1 MALLRARIS
10 SILLN
15 QSQSSAFLGRSFATG
30 TTKWFNVKKG
40 FGFIKPDVEGEP
52 DLFVHQ
58 TAIQASGFRFLNE
71 AEKVTYDVERTD
83 KGPQAANVRDA
94 TGKPFAR
101 PYTNPNPSF
110 QSGDNDGAAGGGG
123 GLSSPRERRPS
134 NSVGNSIGG
143 TGSLPV
149 EARPNW
155 SDSPSATSSGA
166 PPPPSSSSTRP
177 APRPRTP
184 RTTTS
189 PTSASS
195 QSVSSA
201 PVKE

>member
-1 MALLRARIS
+1 MASFSLARVS
-10 SILLN
+10 L
-15 QSQSSAFLGRSFATG
+15 QSRRFFATG

-83 KGPQAANVRDA
+83 KGPQASNVRDA
-94 TGKPFAR
+94 NGKPFSR
-101 PYTNPNPSF
+101 PYTSPNPSSSF
-110 QSGDNDGAAGGGG
+110 QGGGGAGNGESEGIPPRERRSSSAVGGGG
-123 GLSSPRERRPS
+123 GA
-134 NSVGNSIGG
+134 
-143 TGSLPV
+143 

-155 SDSPSATSSGA
+155 SDSPSS
-166 PPPPSSSSTRP
+166 PSSSAASPAAPAARP

-184 RTTTS
+184 RATT
-189 PTSASS
+189 PSS
-195 QSVSSA
+195 TGAAAAA
-201 PVKE
+201 PAPKE

>member
-1 MALLRARIS
+1 M
-10 SILLN
+10 
-15 QSQSSAFLGRSFATG
+15 GTRSFATG

-110 QSGDNDGAAGGGG
+110 QGGDNDGAAAGGGG
-123 GLSSPRERRPS
+123 GLSSPRERRTS
-134 NSVGNSIGG
+134 NSVGNNSIGG
-143 TGSLPV
+143 TGAAPV

-166 PPPPSSSSTRP
+166 PSASSSPSTTRP
-177 APRPRTP
+177 AARPRTP
-184 RTTTS
+184 RTTSS
-189 PTSASS
+189 PAASASS

>member
-1 MALLRARIS
+1 MASFSLARVS
-10 SILLN
+10 L
-15 QSQSSAFLGRSFATG
+15 QSRRFFATG

-83 KGPQAANVRDA
+83 KGPQASNVRDA
-94 TGKPFAR
+94 NGKPFSR
-101 PYTNPNPSF
+101 PYTSPNPSSSSF
-110 QSGDNDGAAGGGG
+110 QGGGAG
-123 GLSSPRERRPS
+123 NGESEGIPPRERRS
-134 NSVGNSIGG
+134 SSAVGGG
-143 TGSLPV
+143 GA

-155 SDSPSATSSGA
+155 SDSPSS
-166 PPPPSSSSTRP
+166 PSSSAASPAAPAARP

-184 RTTTS
+184 RATT
-189 PTSASS
+189 PSS
-195 QSVSSA
+195 TGAAAAA
-201 PVKE
+201 PAPKE

>member
-1 MALLRARIS
+1 MASFSLARLS
-10 SILLN
+10 L
-15 QSQSSAFLGRSFATG
+15 QSRRFFATG

-94 TGKPFAR
+94 GGKPFSR
-101 PYTNPNPSF
+101 PYTNPTNPSF
-110 QSGDNDGAAGGGG
+110 QGGESEGTGGMPPRERRSSSAAVGGGG
-123 GLSSPRERRPS
+123 GGASSS
-134 NSVGNSIGG
+134 SS
-143 TGSLPV
+143 S
-149 EARPNW
+149 W
-155 SDSPSATSSGA
+155 SDSPASAAASSAAA
-166 PPPPSSSSTRP
+166 PAAPAARP

-184 RTTTS
+184 RATAPSTS
-189 PTSASS
+189 TGAAAVPTEK
-195 QSVSSA
+195 
-201 PVKE
+201 KE